1 MTDPVDQTAPAGSP
15 EGHSVRPRTREEL
28 IELIELAFDYRGDV
42 TIELTAGRK
51 FEGYVSNRDTRAAR
65 PYLDI
70 IPQEGPE
77 TVQIPYD
84 EIVAVTFSGEDT
96 AFGKSW
102 HEWMSKHE
110 SQRRAEA
117 EKVEQEARARGL
129 L

>member
-1 MTDPVDQTAPAGSP
+1 MTDLVDQPERGGSP
-15 EGHSVRPRTREEL
+15 EGRDVRPRTREEVV
-28 IELIELAFDYRGDV
+28 ELVELAFDYRGDV
-42 TIELTAGRK
+42 TVELAAGRK
-51 FEGYVSNRDTRAAR
+51 IEGYVSNRNTGAPR

-70 IPQEGPE
+70 IPQQAQEI
-77 TVQIPYD
+77 VQIPYD

-117 EKVEQEARARGL
+117 ERVEQEARSRGL

>member
-1 MTDPVDQTAPAGSP
+1 MTDFVDEAVPAGSP
-15 EGHSVRPRTREEL
+15 EGRSVRPGGREEVA
-28 IELIELAFDYRGDV
+28 ELVELAFDYRGDV
-42 TIELTAGRK
+42 TVELSSGRK
-51 FEGYVSNRDTRAAR
+51 VEGYVSNRDARAAR
-65 PYLDI
+65 PYMDI
-70 IPQEGPE
+70 MPQQGPG

-102 HEWMSKHE
+102 HEWMNKHE

-117 EKVEQEARARGL
+117 ERVEREARARGL

>member
-1 MTDPVDQTAPAGSP
+1 M
-15 EGHSVRPRTREEL
+15 RPRTREEL
-28 IELIELAFDYRGDV
+28 IEVIELAFDYRGDV
-42 TIELTAGRK
+42 TIELAAGRK
-51 FEGYVSNRDTRAAR
+51 IEGYVSNRDTGADR
-65 PYLDI
+65 PSLDI
-70 IPQEGPE
+70 IPREGPE

-102 HEWMSKHE
+102 HEWMNKHE